1 MKHKTNLVAGTLA
14 VATVAMMLGLVGC
27 SSTAAVVVTGKTA
40 WDDEG
45 ARVLE
50 KKVEFNNLGLKWDI
64 LIVDIRSVQAGDLMK
79 VQATLRS
86 RDKDTLPF
94 QYRFEWY
101 DAGGLEINSGAGS
114 WKPLILNGRETK
126 TVQAAAPDSRAKEF
140 KLKIREPD

>member
-1 MKHKTNLVAGTLA
+1 MRHHKNILSSACA
-14 VATVAMMLGLVGC
+14 VATLVATLGMAGC
-27 SSTAAVVVTGKTA
+27 SSTSAVVATGKTA

-45 ARVLE
+45 ARILE
-50 KKVEFNNLGLKWDI
+50 KSVVFDSSSLKWD
-64 LIVDIRSVQAGDLMK
+64 LQIVDMRSVLAGDLMK

-86 RDKDTLPF
+86 RDKDTLLF

-114 WKPLILNGRETK
+114 WKPLLLNGRETK
-126 TVQAAAPDSRAKEF
+126 TVQAAAPDARAKEF